1 VGRPDV
7 RWTPGGPGGE
17 AGGAREAA
25 SGYGGTGGPGG
36 VGGVGSPG
44 VAWETHVETLSRW
57 CRSDWPLSAS
67 GREAASAL
75 ALALGVRLGASGG
88 GNGRGAL
95 GEVVRLVLAAA
106 QSDVATLR
114 AALADHRTPSAR
126 TLLANVVGAPWL
138 LGVLRL
144 RGATVLGTELR
155 ACTSREEAAAVLSA
169 LFGRGDETGGPLPA
183 LRVLAGGWV
192 RGARRDVP
200 LLGDLHGADVA
211 EPVGADESI
220 AIVLPLLSLD
230 GAVPAEPPAAV
241 MAAVLAG
248 VTPRAPSPFLDA
260 NDVRAVGSVA
270 IERHE
275 VEDED
280 EDEDESDA
288 DAPDASADEDADTD
302 DAQESADEDDDAKDV
317 VVAPPAH
324 VPRPALP
331 YGRQPPA
338 PPAEPE
344 PMEADVMAAAL
355 ARLRTRAT
363 VIDRVSASVAS
374 DDGVVEHVTDV
385 VRWLTDATLV
395 EVRALARDGWSGEEA
410 IEVARA
416 LAEDDPEIQEVVRHV
431 RRTDGELLVEI
442 DGAAASAWLRAHRP
456 DLARRLD
463 DVLEDDEEEDGED

>member
-1 VGRPDV
+1 VRQPDV
-7 RWTPGGPGGE
+7 RWTPGASGE
-17 AGGAREAA
+17 TGGAREAA
-25 SGYGGTGGPGG
+25 SGYGGPGGPGG
-36 VGGVGSPG
+36 AGSVGSPG

-95 GEVVRLVLAAA
+95 GEAVRLVLAAA
-106 QSDVATLR
+106 QSDVAMLR
-114 AALADHRTPSAR
+114 AALADHRTPTAR

-200 LLGDLHGADVA
+200 LLGDVHGADVA

-220 AIVLPLLSLD
+220 ALVLPLLSLD

-260 NDVRAVGSVA
+260 DDVRAVGSLA
-270 IERHE
+270 IERRE
-275 VEDED
+275 EEDE
-280 EDEDESDA
+280 EEESEA
-288 DAPDASADEDADTD
+288 DAPDAGQGEDEDTD
-302 DAQESADEDDDAKDV
+302 DEQASGDEGDAAEDV
-317 VVAPPAH
+317 AVAPTAH
-324 VPRPALP
+324 VPRSAGP
-331 YGRQPPA
+331 YGRQPPG

-363 VIDRVSASVAS
+363 GIDRVSASVAS

-416 LAEDDPEIQEVVRHV
+416 LAEDDPEIHEVVRHV
-431 RRTDGELLVEI
+431 RRTEGELLVEI

-456 DLARRLD
+456 DLAHRLD